1 MTVWSDGMRDIILG
15 RKQMSE
21 YDTIVKEWK
30 SNVGD
35 TIRKEYTDAMA
46 AAAK

>member
-1 MTVWSDGMRDIILG
+1 MSDFDN
-15 RKQMSE
+15 
-21 YDTIVKEWK
+21 IVKEWK

-46 AAAK
+46 AAR

>member
-1 MTVWSDGMRDIILG
+1 
-15 RKQMSE
+15 MSE

-35 TIRKEYTDAMA
+35 TIRKEYSDAMA